1 SPHSAVR
8 ARPPQAPLPVDV
20 LLQAPAADPPPRPGS
35 AARSPRRPMTAH
47 ESYAA
52 AMDLLQRA
60 QVAYAA
66 RDFAGALV
74 LVAEHA
80 RRFPRA
86 RLGEERESLRVR
98 LLADAGY
105 TAEARRAAAAF

>member
-1 SPHSAVR
+1 
-8 ARPPQAPLPVDV
+8 
-20 LLQAPAADPPPRPGS
+20 
-35 AARSPRRPMTAH
+35 MTAH

-52 AMDLLQRA
+52 EMDLLQRA

-74 LVAEHA
+74 LVAEHS

-105 TAEARRAAAAF
+105 TAEARRAAAAFATRFPRSVLLPRLQEAVEDAVD